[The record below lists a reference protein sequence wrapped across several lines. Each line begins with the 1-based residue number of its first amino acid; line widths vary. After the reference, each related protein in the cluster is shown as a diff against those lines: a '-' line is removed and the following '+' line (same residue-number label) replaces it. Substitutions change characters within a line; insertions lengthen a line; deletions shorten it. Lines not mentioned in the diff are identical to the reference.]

1 MSLRVNNQV
10 VSPETKSLW
19 MGEIEPWMEESAIAK
34 LYAHVTQVVSVKII
48 KDKMTGLPAGYGFV
62 EFESHEMAK
71 RVLETLNGTP
81 VPGLNKMFRL
91 NWAVQSGST
100 TRTYQPTIPNIGGYP
115 GPSGAGDFSVYVG
128 DLDPNVT
135 DSILLDAFSQNYK
148 SIISANVIVDPITKR
163 SKKYGFVRFGDNNEA
178 TKAIYEM
185 SGKYILS
192 RPIKLNV
199 GFKKSIVQQQQ
210 PQSQYS
216 GYNQG
221 YPSYGAGSYGAPASY
236 PQQTGY
242 PPQTGYQGYG
252 SDSYAQPSY
261 YNYGSYPSY
270 SYPPSNTTGSGY
282 GMSVGG
288 KEYPTAS
295 SYGYNAPQTYSGY
308 DTKSYMDTTPQSQ
321 SYSYGAPVTSEV
333 PNSGYQGYGY
343 AAQNQYD
350 YGTQGVPST
359 AANEAPAPA
368 PPAEVKE
375 IDIDFEENKIDQIF
389 SAEKVKE
396 LNKEYYDQLMET
408 EGSMDI
414 S

>member
-34 LYAHVTQVVSVKII
+34 LYAHVAQVVSVKVI

-62 EFESHEMAK
+62 EFDSHETAK

-91 NWAVQSGST
+91 NWAVQSGSSI
-100 TRTYQPTIPNIGGYP
+100 RTHQPSIPNIGGYP
-115 GPSGAGDFSVYVG
+115 GASGSGDFSVYVG

-148 SIISANVIVDPITKR
+148 SILSANVIVDPITKR
-163 SKKYGFVRFGDNNEA
+163 SKKYGFVRFSDNGEA

-199 GFKKSIVQQQQ
+199 GFKKSNLQPPQ
-210 PQSQYS
+210 PQSQYP
-216 GYNQG
+216 GYNQA
-221 YPSYGAGSYGAPASY
+221 YPSYGGTSYGAPASY
-236 PQQTGY
+236 PQQPAY
-242 PPQTGYQGYG
+242 PQTSYQGYG
-252 SDSYAQPSY
+252 SDPYGQSSY

-270 SYPPSNTTGSGY
+270 SYPPSNTASSGY

-288 KEYPTAS
+288 KEYPTPS
-295 SYGYNAPQTYSGY
+295 SYGYNTQGYSSY
-308 DTKSYMDTTPQSQ
+308 NSKSYMETTPSNQG
-321 SYSYGAPVTSEV
+321 YSYGSHSAPEASS
-333 PNSGYQGYGY
+333 PGYQGYGY

-350 YGTQGVPST
+350 YGTQGVPAQAT
-359 AANEAPAPA
+359 QEAPAPA

-375 IDIDFEENKIDQIF
+375 IDIDFEEDKIMQIF
-389 SAEKVKE
+389 NAEQVKE
-396 LNKEYYDQLMET
+396 LNKEFYDQLMET